1 VSAVGDM
8 RARTVIAVG
17 LASIPMATALMCT
30 VRAQEWTL
38 EQLPSGA
45 TLHKV
50 TAEPAEYK
58 GRKALKV
65 ELTEAATRGKPGIDF
80 RDMPTFVL
88 IPATFKNGTIEVD
101 VLGRLNEKGPPDAR
115 AFVGLAYHVTGRG
128 ERFESVYLRPLNGRK
143 ANPPPPR
150 DERAIQYYAYP
161 DWKFDRLRKEHPDGR
176 FESGADINAD
186 EWNSLKIAV
195 ENGRLS
201 VRING
206 REELALAD
214 AKVAPAAG
222 SIGLWVD
229 IGTVGYFANLRVTTR

>member
-1 VSAVGDM
+1 M
-8 RARTVIAVG
+8 RATIPITASLALIAV
-17 LASIPMATALMCT
+17 LATPMPTA
-30 VRAQEWTL
+30 RAQEWTL
-38 EQLPSGA
+38 EQMPSGV
-45 TLHKV
+45 TLHNV

-65 ELTEAATRGKPGIDF
+65 ELTGAAAGGQPGIDF

-101 VLGRLNEKGPPDAR
+101 VLGRLNGKGPPDAR
-115 AFVGLAYHVTGRG
+115 AFVGLAYHVTGSG

-150 DERAIQYYAYP
+150 DKRAIQYYAYP
-161 DWKFDRLRKEHPDGR
+161 DWKFDRLRKEYPDGR

-186 EWNSLKIAV
+186 EWISLKIDIDD
-195 ENGRLS
+195 GRLR
-201 VRING
+201 VRINA
-206 REELALAD
+206 REELVLAD
-214 AKVAPAAG
+214 AKVAPQAG

-229 IGTVGYFANLRVTTR
+229 IGTAGYFANLRVRPAEE